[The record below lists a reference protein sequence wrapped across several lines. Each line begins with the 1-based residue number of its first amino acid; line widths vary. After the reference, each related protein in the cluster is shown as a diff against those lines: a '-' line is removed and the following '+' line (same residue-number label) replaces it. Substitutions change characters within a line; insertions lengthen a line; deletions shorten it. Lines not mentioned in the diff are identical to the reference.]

1 MSIKDDKV
9 VKIIA
14 SGPWPINVAHGDRSK
29 IAKETKSAPLTVR
42 LALGG
47 LSKTKKAKTI
57 RKVAMVKY
65 NGYCPEYKEQTTEQ
79 PVNESGNRVVAE

>member
-1 MSIKDDKV
+1 MSIKDDK

-29 IAKETKSAPLTVR
+29 IAKETKSALLTVR

-65 NGYCPEYKEQTTEQ
+65 NGYCPEYKEQKTEQ
-79 PVNESGNRVVAE
+79 PVNESGNKVVAE

>member
-1 MSIKDDKV
+1 MSIKDDRL
-9 VKIIA
+9 KIIA

-29 IAKETKSAPLTVR
+29 IAKETKSALLTVR

-47 LSKTKKAKTI
+47 LSKTKKAETI

-65 NGYCPEYKEQTTEQ
+65 NGYCRSTRIKRP
-79 PVNESGNRVVAE
+79 NSR

>member
-1 MSIKDDKV
+1 MSIKDDRL
-9 VKIIA
+9 KIIA

-29 IAKETKSAPLTVR
+29 IAKETKSALLTVR

-65 NGYCPEYKEQTTEQ
+65 NG
-79 PVNESGNRVVAE
+79 